1 MKKTNNTN
9 GTSFQAHIETS
20 YGNLVHHLGNPHI
33 TAEESKDGKTDAEWG
48 FKFPDGTI
56 ATIYNYKD
64 GKNYL
69 GEKGKAVEDIILWH
83 TDKVDFNKLSA
94 EEILN
99 KAKEWQ
105 SYFTIEDRKQL
116 AN

>member
-9 GTSFQAHIETS
+9 GTSFQAYIETS

-33 TAEESKDGKTDAEWG
+33 TAEESVDKKTDAEWG

-83 TDKVDFNKLSA
+83 IGGFNK
-94 EEILN
+94 
-99 KAKEWQ
+99 KA
-105 SYFTIEDRKQL
+105 YFKIADIIHSKRKRNYMNQIHFL
-116 AN
+116 KD

>member
-1 MKKTNNTN
+1 MEKTNNTN
-9 GTSFQAHIETS
+9 GTSFQAYIETS

-64 GKNYL
+64 GPNYL

-83 TDKVDFNKLSA
+83 IGGFNKKA
-94 EEILN
+94 YFKIADILHS
-99 KAKEWQ
+99 KRIDA
-105 SYFTIEDRKQL
+105 IL
-116 AN
+116 